1 MIVFLIGMMGSGK
14 STLGRAIANSLG
26 CNFLDMDCYIES
38 KIGLSIAE
46 IFEIHGE
53 PFFREQEHLFLE
65 NLKNSAQG
73 LLIVSTGGG
82 VPQNP
87 ANMLIMK
94 KKGKIIYLRTAT
106 ELLVKRVHKNLKNR
120 PILNDVF
127 SEDELI
133 ISLEKLLN
141 TREPMYLRADT
152 IFDTSISK
160 ANNIKGLLTVIN
172 ELKRDEMV

>member
-1 MIVFLIGMMGSGK
+1 
-14 STLGRAIANSLG
+14 
-26 CNFLDMDCYIES
+26 
-38 KIGLSIAE
+38 
-46 IFEIHGE
+46 
-53 PFFREQEHLFLE
+53 
-65 NLKNSAQG
+65 
-73 LLIVSTGGG
+73 
-82 VPQNP
+82 
-87 ANMLIMK
+87 MK